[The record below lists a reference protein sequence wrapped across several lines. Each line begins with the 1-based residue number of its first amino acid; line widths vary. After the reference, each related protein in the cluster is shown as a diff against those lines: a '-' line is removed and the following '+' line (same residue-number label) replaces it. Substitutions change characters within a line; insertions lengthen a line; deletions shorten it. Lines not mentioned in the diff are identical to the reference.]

1 MEKKEKK
8 EGMLQ
13 KIFRF
18 AGEKKKEYIL
28 AVLFAFIG
36 VIFSLLPYFFIG
48 KTVNALIAGN
58 HDFKFYVFYI
68 SITLVSWILRA
79 TFHSL
84 STGRSHTATFEV
96 LGNIRKEITKKLLRV
111 QLGDVLNIP
120 SGSLKNIIC
129 ERVDSMET
137 TLAHIIPE
145 FTANIAAPL
154 IIFIALFFISPK
166 LALASLITVPVGFIG
181 MAAMMKNAQAD
192 FRLCM
197 DKTKVLNDTAVEYI
211 NGIEVIKAFGKT
223 DSSYKKFETAAHD
236 GAYCYIDWMKRSMPF
251 YVPSLVITPA
261 TLLGVLPIGGIMY
274 LKSGITT
281 SAFVMVIILSMSLLT
296 PLITVMS
303 YNDDISKCNV
313 IFGEVTEILD
323 MPEMHRPEK
332 SYEKP
337 TDNGIE
343 LSDVRF
349 GYLKDKEILH
359 GISLKMTA
367 GTVNALVGPSGSG
380 KSTIAGLIASLW
392 DSDKGNIK
400 IGGVDIKNISF
411 EDHSKLVAY
420 VSQNNYLF
428 NQSVM
433 ENIRMGKPDATDEEV
448 IKIAKECGC
457 HEFIER
463 LENGY
468 DTVVGNSGGRLSGGE
483 RQRISIARA
492 MLKNAPV
499 LIMDE
504 ATAYTDPENEALI
517 QYSLSKI
524 IKGKTL
530 VVIAHRLSTI
540 TDADNIFVIENGNVN
555 SHGTH
560 GELLEKSPLY
570 RRMWEAHISARD
582 TAEETNGRLNNA

>member
-1 MEKKEKK
+1 MDKKEKK
-8 EGMLQ
+8 EGMFQ

-18 AGEKKKEYIL
+18 AGEKKKEYII
-28 AVLFAFIG
+28 AVFLAFIG
-36 VIFSLLPYFFIG
+36 VVFSLLPYFFIG
-48 KTVNALIAGN
+48 KMVNALIAGN
-58 HDFKFYVFYI
+58 HNFKFYALYLGF
-68 SITLVSWILRA
+68 TLISWILRA
-79 TFHSL
+79 TFHSF
-84 STGRSHTATFEV
+84 STKRSHTATFEV
-96 LGNIRKEITKKLLRV
+96 LGNIRKEIAKKLLRV
-111 QLGDVLNIP
+111 PLGDVINIP

-154 IIFIALFFISPK
+154 IIFIALLFISWK
-166 LALASLITVPVGFIG
+166 LALASLITVPIGFIG

-192 FRLCM
+192 FQLCM

-223 DSSYKKFETAAHD
+223 DSSYKKFEAAAHD

-251 YVPSLVITPA
+251 YVPSLAITPA

-274 LKSGITT
+274 LRGDITAN
-281 SAFVMVIILSMSLLT
+281 AFIMVIILAMSLLT

-303 YNDDISKCNV
+303 YNDDLSKCNI
-313 IFGEVTEILD
+313 IFGEVTDILD
-323 MPEMHRPEK
+323 MPEMNRPEK
-332 SYEKP
+332 STEKP
-337 TDNGIE
+337 SDNGIE
-343 LSDVRF
+343 FSDVHF
-349 GYLKDKEILH
+349 GYSKEKEILH
-359 GISLKMTA
+359 GISLKMNA
-367 GTVNALVGPSGSG
+367 GSVNALVGPSGSG
-380 KSTIAGLIASLW
+380 KSTIARLIASLW
-392 DSDKGNIK
+392 DVGSGTVK
-400 IGGVDIKNISF
+400 IGGADVKNISF
-411 EDHSKLVAY
+411 EDYSRLVAY
-420 VSQNNYLF
+420 VSQDNYLF

-433 ENIRMGKPDATDEEV
+433 ENIRMGNPKASDEDV
-448 IKIAKECGC
+448 IKTAKECGC
-457 HEFIER
+457 NEFIEK

-468 DTVVGNSGGRLSGGE
+468 DTIVGDSGGHLSGGE

-492 MLKNAPV
+492 MLKNAPI

-530 VVIAHRLSTI
+530 IVIAHRLSTI
-540 TDADNIFVIENGNVN
+540 TDADDIFVIENGNVN

-560 GELLEKSPLY
+560 DELLETSSLY
-570 RRMWEAHISARD
+570 KKMWTAHISARD
-582 TAEETNGRLNNA
+582 SAEENEQEAE